1 MYKFAIILANL
12 ATNKEGI
19 VRVKKSFNKPSCVF
33 ERIQERFVCLF
44 VCFKSITDN
53 LGVKILKSRGAAVEQ
68 LRTLI

>member
-33 ERIQERFVCLF
+33 ERIQERFVC
-44 VCFKSITDN
+44 FKSITDN